1 MDKCIWF
8 KLSYGDSLQKSEYNF
23 PGNFEKNK
31 AAFKNHLLAIR
42 HNNGFIKDQHNYK
55 DMFYGTKSLSDNSSG
70 LIAIYN
76 IIYYLTKKEDIDFAQ
91 IIKDLEL
98 DGIYLNGAFGTA
110 LKAPLKYFLKKGFTA
125 KGTWDKTKF
134 YKIAEEADAFII
146 TIFHTNEDYYK
157 GIHFYA
163 VTKEN
168 GKYYVHNI
176 EEKYS
181 PKGYVYY
188 SFSDLRKRIN
198 PGFGYYTYLTGIY
211 KN

>member
-31 AAFKNHLLAIR
+31 AAFKNHLLSIR
-42 HNNGFIKDQHNYK
+42 HNNGFIEDQHNYQ
-55 DMFYGTKSLSDNSSG
+55 DMFYGTKSLSDNGSG

-76 IIYYLTKKEDIDFAQ
+76 ILYYLTKKEDIDFAQ

-98 DGIYLNGAFGTA
+98 DGIYLNGAFGTGI
-110 LKAPLKYFLKKGFTA
+110 KAPQNYFLKKGFRVTGA
-125 KGTWDKTKF
+125 WDRKSFEK
-134 YKIAEEADAFII
+134 YAEEADAFII

-168 GKYYVHNI
+168 GKLYVHNI

-181 PKGYVYY
+181 PKGYAYD
-188 SFSDLRKRIN
+188 SFSELRKRIN